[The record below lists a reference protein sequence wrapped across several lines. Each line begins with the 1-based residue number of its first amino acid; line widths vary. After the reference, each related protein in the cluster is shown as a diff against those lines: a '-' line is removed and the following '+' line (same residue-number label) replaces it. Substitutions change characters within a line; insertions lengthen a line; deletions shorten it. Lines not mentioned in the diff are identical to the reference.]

1 MFWNHLSMIYFTP
14 ETILIH
20 KEEQEMEYER
30 RSVFLPPEAVER
42 KRYTCRNT
50 KGEVRLMSGV
60 GLEEALEHLARIEE
74 KEYGVLIRKKKPQG
88 RPDHGR

>member
-1 MFWNHLSMIYFTP
+1 MDWIHYAAIYFTP
-14 ETILIH
+14 ESILIH
-20 KEEQEMEYER
+20 KEENEVVYER

-60 GLEEALEHLARIEE
+60 DLVEALEYLARLEE

-88 RPDHGR
+88 RPDDGR